1 MGRVPRMTLP
11 DGFFHVTARGVAR
24 RGAIFVDDE
33 DRKSFLAML
42 RRVVRTQPWTCYA
55 FCLLGTHYHL
65 VLETP
70 RPALSA
76 GLHQLNWRYAVHFNT
91 KYACFGHVFADR
103 FSARAIES
111 EEYLFEACAY
121 VLMNPVK
128 AGLCDRVEDWPW
140 SYCLIGESA
149 RLP

>member
-1 MGRVPRMTLP
+1 MGRVARTSLP
-11 DGFFHVTARGVAR
+11 DGFFHVAARGVAR
-24 RGAIFVDDE
+24 RGRIFRDDD
-33 DRKSFLAML
+33 DRETFLALL
-42 RRVVRTQPWTCYA
+42 RQTVRRQPWTCHA
-55 FCLLGTHYHL
+55 FCLMGTHYHL

-70 RPALSA
+70 RDALSN
-76 GLHQLNWRYAVHFNT
+76 GLQRLNWLYALSFNR
-91 KYACFGHVFADR
+91 KYGCFGHLFADR
-103 FSARAIES
+103 FSTRVIES

-140 SYCLIGESA
+140 SYSRTGRSA